1 MELLPHIT
9 DKRLC
14 ALYLY
19 WNQLRGERYA
29 PARAELDPAAI
40 PRLLPHLLL
49 VDIVEDGQRLRYRL
63 VGTEVERNF
72 GRHMTGR
79 HVDEIMHGRY
89 LDFING
95 LYRRLIEQRVPNYS
109 ENSFRDADSRQFIG
123 HRPLRTARLIMP
135 LSSDGEHTDMALA
148 GQVFFWEG
156 ARANPLDAMQDYFS
170 ISAGEAKVVTHAA
183 GIAEAS

>member
-9 DKRLC
+9 DQRLRE
-14 ALYLY
+14 LYLY
-19 WNQLRGERYA
+19 WNSLRGERYA
-29 PARAELDPAAI
+29 PPRAALDPAAI
-40 PRLLPHLLL
+40 PRLLPHLMLA
-49 VDIVEDGQRLRYRL
+49 DIVEGGRRIRYRL

-72 GRHMTGR
+72 GRLMTGR
-79 HVDEIMHGRY
+79 HVDEIMRGRY

-109 ENSFRDADSRQFIG
+109 ENSFRDLDSSHAVG
-123 HRPLRTARLIMP
+123 HRPLRTARIIMP

-156 ARANPLDAMQDYFS
+156 PRGQALDAMQDYFS
-170 ISAGEAKVVTHAA
+170 ISLGEAKIVAPPA
-183 GIAEAS
+183 GTAHVS

>member
-1 MELLPHIT
+1 MELLPHIA
-9 DKRLC
+9 DKRLRE
-14 ALYLY
+14 LYFY
-19 WNQLRGERYA
+19 WNRLRGEGYA
-29 PARAELDPAAI
+29 PARAALDPAAI

-49 VDIVEDGQRLRYRL
+49 VDIIEDGRRLRYRL

-79 HVDEIMHGRY
+79 HVDEIMRGRY

-95 LYRRLIEQRVPNYS
+95 LYRRLLEQRVPNYS
-109 ENSFRDADSRQFIG
+109 ENSFRDLDGGRLTSRL
-123 HRPLRTARLIMP
+123 PLRTARLIMP

-156 ARANPLDAMQDYFS
+156 ARANPLDAVQDYFS
-170 ISAGEAKVVTHAA
+170 ISESEAKIVTHAA
-183 GIAEAS
+183 GAAALR